1 VRRVA
6 LTLALLYRRLETDRA
21 TGRREQNLATDL
33 ALQDSEPRHRH
44 FSTSW
49 LSSARLRL
57 VLAVLGVAAGLGSL
71 ANNLTSDTQAAF
83 FFTPYL
89 GPLVGWSFIAGG
101 LIAWSRRAETTE
113 RRIGVLMVAT
123 GFAWFSGGLTRLDVW
138 VLPSI
143 GSALSG
149 VWTALAICLLL
160 VFPHG
165 RLRSRVDRVVVAAI
179 VVDTIVLQW
188 LVLLFSPT
196 IETGAPNDF
205 VIWPNDQVAN
215 LIAIGSQALLVVI
228 AGTTLGLFAERW
240 QSATP
245 PLRRALTPVYLSGT
259 VTMLLFGTTILVSR
273 MSGASLPAQADIGR
287 VLFSLSLIAL
297 ATVPLAFLAGL
308 VRVRLARFA
317 VGELLVE
324 LRETRAPGALRDA
337 LARVLHDPSLE
348 IAYWL
353 PDREAYV
360 GVDGRSIELPGE
372 ESGRVTT
379 VIEHEGRT
387 VAALVHDISLRD
399 EPELVS
405 AASTAAGIALENERL
420 QADLRSRLE
429 ELKESRLRVI
439 EAADAERRRLERNL
453 HDGAQQ
459 GLATLAVELAMLDE
473 LLESHPEARQLLE
486 QVQNDLANSLD
497 ELRELARGIHPAVL
511 TDHGLAVALDA
522 LAERTAL
529 PIRLEVELEERL
541 PEPVEVAGYYVITEC
556 LANVAKYAHAS
567 KATVAVSR
575 SNNEVVIEVAD
586 DGVGG
591 ASQDRGSGLRGLADR
606 VEALGG
612 TIAVSSPLG
621 RGTRVIAQIPY
632 STSVVA
638 EEPAL
643 V

>member
-1 VRRVA
+1 V
-6 LTLALLYRRLETDRA
+6 TLALLYRPLETDRA
-21 TGRREQNLATDL
+21 TGLREENLATDL
-33 ALQDSEPRHRH
+33 ALHDSERRHRPLPR
-44 FSTSW
+44 SW

-57 VLAVLGVAAGLGSL
+57 ALAAMGFAAGVGNL
-71 ANNLTSDTQAAF
+71 ALNLTSDVEPPF
-83 FFTPYL
+83 VFTPYL
-89 GPLVGWSFIAGG
+89 GLLVGWSFIAGG
-101 LIAWSRRAETTE
+101 LIAWSRRADTTE

-123 GFAWFSGGLTRLDVW
+123 GFAWFTAGLTRLEW
-138 VLPSI
+138 WILPTL

-149 VWTALAICLLL
+149 LWTALAICLLL
-160 VFPHG
+160 AFPQG
-165 RLRSRVDRVVVAAI
+165 RLRSRIDRLLVAAI
-179 VVDTIVLQW
+179 IFDTVVLQ
-188 LVLLFSPT
+188 LVVLLFSPT

-205 VIWPNDQVAN
+205 VVWPNDQVAN

-228 AGTTLGLFAERW
+228 AGTMLGLFAERW

-245 PLRRALTPVYLSGT
+245 PLRRALTPVYLSGS

-287 VLFSLSLIAL
+287 VLFSLSLLTL
-297 ATVPLAFLAGL
+297 AVVPLAFLAGL

-360 GVDGRSIELPGE
+360 DVDGRAIELPAE

-379 VIEHEGRT
+379 VIEHEGRR
-387 VAALVHDISLRD
+387 VAALIHDVSLQD
-399 EPELVS
+399 EPELV
-405 AASTAAGIALENERL
+405 AAACTAAGIALENERL

-429 ELKESRLRVI
+429 ELRESRLRVI

-473 LLESHPEARQLLE
+473 LLESHPEARELLE
-486 QVQNDLANSLD
+486 KAQDDLAESLE

-529 PIRLEVELEERL
+529 PIRLEVALEERL
-541 PEPVEVAGYYVITEC
+541 PEPIEVAGYYVIAEC

-567 KATVAVSR
+567 EASVTVSR
-575 SNNEVVIEVAD
+575 SHDEVVITVTD
-586 DGVGG
+586 NGVGG
-591 ASQDRGSGLRGLADR
+591 ASRDQGSGLRGLADR

-612 TIAVSSPLG
+612 TIGVSSPVG
-621 RGTRVIAQIPY
+621 RGTRVTAQIPCIP
-632 STSVVA
+632 SVVA
-638 EEPAL
+638 EEPTFA
-643 V
+643 